1 MRGSVSRS
9 HTAWASA
16 SARAKR
22 RRGRC
27 TEKPRPCNIRGTWW
41 LWYRTPKRC
50 AIRSPIM
57 GPIQTLLVYPAALGP
72 KSINVVS
79 SSRWAVLSLGVGP
92 GGIPVTSP
100 STPSASYHCS
110 HRLTD
115 PRVTSSSAAR
125 STTRRPSRYPSTPR
139 ARRQTSRSLSLR
151 ASSRN
156 RRNVFRAAAE
166 RPAGLIASPFLHR
179 PMTTSRVG
187 DRDTVIL
194 LRSQVN
200 PEVDLAP
207 RDPV

>member
-1 MRGSVSRS
+1 MRGSFSRS

-16 SARAKR
+16 SARARR

-27 TEKPRPCNIRGTWW
+27 TEKPRSWSRRGTWW
-41 LWYRTPKRC
+41 LWYRTPNRC

-57 GPIQTLLVYPAALGP
+57 GPVQTPLVYPAAVAP
-72 KSINVVS
+72 ASISVVS

-92 GGIPVTSP
+92 GGIPVTNP

-125 STTRRPSRYPSTPR
+125 ATTRRPSRYPSTPR
-139 ARRQTSRSLSLR
+139 ARRQTSRSLWLR

-156 RRNVFRAAAE
+156 RRNVFCAAAE
-166 RPAGLIASPFLHR
+166 RPAELIASPFLQR
-179 PMTTSRVG
+179 PMTTSRVS

-200 PEVDLAP
+200 QRVDRAP

>member
-1 MRGSVSRS
+1 MRGSFSRS

-16 SARAKR
+16 SARARR

-27 TEKPRPCNIRGTWW
+27 TEKPSSCRSRGTWW

-57 GPIQTLLVYPAALGP
+57 GPVQTPLVYPASRDP
-72 KSINVVS
+72 DSTSVVRS
-79 SSRWAVLSLGVGP
+79 ARWASLSLGAGP
-92 GGIPVTSP
+92 GGVPVTSP
-100 STPSASYHCS
+100 STPSASYHWS
-110 HRLTD
+110 HRLTE
-115 PRVTSSSAAR
+115 PRVTSSSAAT
-125 STTRRPSRYPSTPR
+125 STTRRPSIYPSTAR

-166 RPAGLIASPFLHR
+166 RPSGLIASPFLAR
-179 PMTTSRVG
+179 AMTTSVMG

-194 LRSQVN
+194 SRS
-200 PEVDLAP
+200 EVKRKMDRAL